1 MRCRG
6 CGKLVTALRLLEL
19 PSILLIKRLGITE
32 LLGKGLLRMQLR
44 LTGLGVALGKRDW
57 LGRARSGLWR
67 GWLDSGCLL
76 LGSQRLH
83 RVAAPVGLIG
93 EARCLRVCREGVSRG
108 YGQGMTHG

>member
-1 MRCRG
+1 M
-6 CGKLVTALRLLEL
+6 LEL

-32 LLGKGLLRMQLR
+32 LLLLELRIALGKGLLRVQLR
-44 LTGLGVALGKRDW
+44 LTGLGVPLGKRDW

-83 RVAAPVGLIG
+83 RVGASVGLIG
-93 EARCLRVCREGVSRG
+93 GAWCLRVCKGGVSRG